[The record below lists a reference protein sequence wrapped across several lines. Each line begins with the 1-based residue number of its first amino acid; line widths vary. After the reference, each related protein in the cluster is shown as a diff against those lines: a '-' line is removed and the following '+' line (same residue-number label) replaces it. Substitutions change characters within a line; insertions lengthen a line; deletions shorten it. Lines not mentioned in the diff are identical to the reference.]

1 MDDEYEYLFE
11 ELNRIN
17 HEMAM
22 IDIKNLE
29 YDEIESAEKKV
40 EEIRARLETLKHY
53 QEVEDF
59 LLNGAGNGVD
69 KL

>member
-1 MDDEYEYLFE
+1 MDEYDYLFDE
-11 ELNRIN
+11 MNRIN

-29 YDEIESAEKKV
+29 YGEIESAEIKV
-40 EEIRARLETLKHY
+40 RELRARLETLKHY

-59 LLNGAGNGVD
+59 LLNGSGNDID
-69 KL
+69 K